1 MVEKKQKGGFLPILG
16 ALTRALLVSAAGAVG
31 EEVLI
36 ELGKK
41 IGGGG
46 GRWEKKK
53 ILKKMKGKKG

>member
-1 MVEKKQKGGFLPILG
+1 MVEKKKKGGFLPILG

-46 GRWEKKK
+46 EGGRKRRS
-53 ILKKMKGKKG
+53 